1 MPVDYANGPREPA
14 SCFRIPRSSKIPKS
28 IFSGLKSGLVD
39 LLPHITGAR
48 REKKR
53 SLFSQQQRTVED
65 SNMLR
70 SNKDI
75 VCVEPLANYL
85 FSPCTRSES
94 RGYWTESFSAYT
106 LTIYYTV
113 SGKAHLQL
121 WKETPALPTS
131 AAGLAEPVGCR
142 LLICTSESVSLH
154 TRDLR
159 DNEGFVPHVHFLDCT
174 KKTRKLREI
183 ALSIYFISFFN
194 RPRCFPKPDSYIF
207 LRVWNRCSLS
217 WAW

>member
-1 MPVDYANGPREPA
+1 MVRASPLPA
-14 SCFRIPRSSKIPKS
+14 SRFRIPRSSKIPKS
-28 IFSGLKSGLVD
+28 IFSRLKSGLVD

-70 SNKDI
+70 SDKDI

-85 FSPCTRSES
+85 FSPCTRSQS
-94 RGYWTESFSAYT
+94 RGYWTESFAAYT

-142 LLICTSESVSLH
+142 LLICTSESVW
-154 TRDLR
+154 DLR

-174 KKTRKLREI
+174 KKTTQT
-183 ALSIYFISFFN
+183 
-194 RPRCFPKPDSYIF
+194 
-207 LRVWNRCSLS
+207 
-217 WAW
+217 